1 MLRLRPAP
9 EMYDERF
16 MDTMANAYLEQT
28 PWTELRLAAV
38 RDLVDPHPDDR
49 ILDIGCAAGAITHY
63 LSTFGADAIG
73 IDSERLA
80 IEKAR
85 ALFPGLQFELADA
98 TNLPFPDGS
107 FEKAVAAD
115 FVEHIDDEMF
125 LRMCAEL
132 RRVLIPCGTF
142 ALYTPNPRHLIERL
156 KAHDV
161 LLAQNPTHIGLRG
174 ADELEAL
181 LHRAGFAVIRS
192 EWRPSFFPGLRLVER
207 VAGRRLGLCRYRLC
221 ILARSS

>member
-73 IDSERLA
+73 IDSRTACNREGS
-80 IEKAR
+80 R
-85 ALFPGLQFELADA
+85 AL
-98 TNLPFPDGS
+98 
-107 FEKAVAAD
+107 
-115 FVEHIDDEMF
+115 
-125 LRMCAEL
+125 
-132 RRVLIPCGTF
+132 
-142 ALYTPNPRHLIERL
+142 PRTSVR
-156 KAHDV
+156 A
-161 LLAQNPTHIGLRG
+161 RG
-174 ADELEAL
+174 RD
-181 LHRAGFAVIRS
+181 
-192 EWRPSFFPGLRLVER
+192 
-207 VAGRRLGLCRYRLC
+207 
-221 ILARSS
+221 